1 MVSGI
6 VGAVFRPFAITLA
19 CALLAS
25 LVVAVTVIPMLAK
38 ILVLRGAKNVKAHD
52 ETKPSRFTSFYE
64 NVLKWTLMNRIKTL
78 LISGLLF
85 VVTLAATI
93 PMLNVSFLPSSEASR
108 TMYFSLKFP
117 YETSFEAT
125 DEKTRELE
133 NMLMETKDSRGEP
146 VFKFVEGLVGYSGN
160 DDERTPYA
168 SQIYLEVNEN
178 VDPDKVKEQVKAF
191 IVSELPQ
198 GSEVEPRS
206 LGNDFG
212 GTTTDFSYSLKG
224 EDQDQ
229 LVKAAA
235 LVKEKLHT
243 FPELSEIEDNLSD
256 AKTEVEIAVDQKKAR
271 AYGLTAQV
279 CAIPPALGFR
289 SKALATSS
297 WITRRT
303 RRPFRSI
310 NPTKIRLRSSATS
323 R

>member
-1 MVSGI
+1 M
-6 VGAVFRPFAITLA
+6 
-19 CALLAS
+19 
-25 LVVAVTVIPMLAK
+25 
-38 ILVLRGAKNVKAHD
+38 KAHD

-178 VDPDKVKEQVKAF
+178 VDPDKV
-191 IVSELPQ
+191 
-198 GSEVEPRS
+198 
-206 LGNDFG
+206 
-212 GTTTDFSYSLKG
+212 
-224 EDQDQ
+224 
-229 LVKAAA
+229 
-235 LVKEKLHT
+235 
-243 FPELSEIEDNLSD
+243 
-256 AKTEVEIAVDQKKAR
+256 
-271 AYGLTAQV
+271 
-279 CAIPPALGFR
+279 
-289 SKALATSS
+289 
-297 WITRRT
+297 
-303 RRPFRSI
+303 
-310 NPTKIRLRSSATS
+310 
-323 R
+323 